1 MVVGQWENSEAFLW
15 TETERS
21 KGLDYFSALWLPVPC
36 YYFSVVSLG
45 FVFLFFFFQ
54 ITFYFSCQKK
64 SSCLLLVLPDRF
76 LCFILLASVADEFF
90 WCFLEFSAWSLFH
103 LFFFFFAPRRLES
116 VVYSDKEPSDTGHEL
131 QSILFI
137 YDTKEERKAC
147 QSLGLSLKQAI
158 WEIIYSPS

>member
-21 KGLDYFSALWLPVPC
+21 KGLDYFSTLWLPVPC

-45 FVFLFFFFQ
+45 FVFFFFFQ
-54 ITFYFSCQKK
+54 TTFYFSCQKK

-90 WCFLEFSAWSLFH
+90 WCFLEFSAWSLFR
-103 LFFFFFAPRRLES
+103 LFFFFFLHLEDLNLSFIVIKSPVIQAMSCNQFSLSMIQKRRGRLAK
-116 VVYSDKEPSDTGHEL
+116 VLDCH
-131 QSILFI
+131 
-137 YDTKEERKAC
+137 
-147 QSLGLSLKQAI
+147 
-158 WEIIYSPS
+158 